1 MVEVTVFIEGG
12 GSSDL
17 QGRHFRPAW
26 RSFFQSAGLA
36 GSLPAVVRG
45 GSRNDTFARFATAV
59 KNAPPDELPILLVDS
74 EGPVAP
80 GHSVWQHLR
89 QQDGWQQPAGASAE
103 QAFLMVQ
110 SMETW
115 LLADPD
121 ALRSYFGPSFRA
133 GRLPQRPD
141 LESIP
146 KVDALRFLENA
157 TSDCRQQYAKGTVSF
172 EILERINA
180 NRVAERCP
188 YAKSLLDYLRSLLG
202 V

>member
-1 MVEVTVFIEGG
+1 MVKATIYIEGG
-12 GSSDL
+12 GE
-17 QGRHFRPAW
+17 GRRPRGQFRTAW
-26 RSFFQSAGLA
+26 RNFFRTAGLA
-36 GSLPAVVRG
+36 GRLPVVVRG
-45 GSRNDTFARFATAV
+45 SSRNNTFDQFAEAI

-74 EGPVAP
+74 EGPVVP

-115 LLADPD
+115 LLADLD

-157 TSDCRQQYAKGTVSF
+157 ASDCRQQYAKGTVSF

-188 YAKSLLDYLRSLLG
+188 YAKSLLDYLRSL
-202 V
+202 